1 MGFRHGYRSLIA
13 SIAFVALAIVTTGS
27 GQAAQDNVRE
37 FQVTAKKYEWTPS
50 RFEVNEGDTVRF
62 IVHSTDS
69 KHGFGIKELDVKQEV
84 PKSGEPVTI
93 ELVASRPGEFQIACS
108 EWCGKGHKTMKGVL
122 VVKPRASGTR

>member
-1 MGFRHGYRSLIA
+1 MGFTHGYQSLIA
-13 SIAFVALAIVTTGS
+13 GLAFAALAVVPHAQ
-27 GQAAQDNVRE
+27 QAAAGNVRE
-37 FQVTAKKYEWTPS
+37 FEVTAKKYEWTPS
-50 RFEVNEGDTVRF
+50 RFEVTEGDTVRF

-69 KHGFGIKELDVKQEV
+69 RHGFGIKELNVKQEV

-122 VVKPRASGTR
+122 VVRPRASGTR

>member
-1 MGFRHGYRSLIA
+1 M
-13 SIAFVALAIVTTGS
+13 AFAALAVVPPPQ
-27 GQAAQDNVRE
+27 QASPDNVRE

-50 RFEVNEGDTVRF
+50 RFEVMEGDTARF

-69 KHGFGIKELDVKQEV
+69 RHGFGIKELNVKQEV
-84 PKSGEPVTI
+84 PKSGDAVTI
-93 ELVASRPGEFQIACS
+93 EVVASRPGEFEIACS